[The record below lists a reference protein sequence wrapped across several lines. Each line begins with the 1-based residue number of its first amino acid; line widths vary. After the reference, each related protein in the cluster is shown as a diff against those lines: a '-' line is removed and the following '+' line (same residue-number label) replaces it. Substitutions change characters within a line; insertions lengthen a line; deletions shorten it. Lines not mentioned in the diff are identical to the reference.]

1 MGSEHPTFDPTA
13 PPSPR
18 IGVDEPELSIVIPAY
33 NEAHKIALDVQAAGQ
48 FFTDHQLSG
57 EIIISDDGSD
67 DNTAGAARACAVSGP
82 VTLKVLGQPTNRGKG
97 AAVRAGMAVSHG
109 QYVMFADSGVC
120 IPYEQAL
127 RGLTLLRSGQCEIA
141 HASRKRVDS
150 VITNPQ
156 PFHRR
161 MLSRVFRSAV
171 DAYMGLPYRL
181 TDTQCGFKLYRGSLA
196 RELYSQCLTDGFL
209 FDLEIILRAK
219 KAGAR
224 IAEFPVTWSC
234 DPDSRLRPGR
244 TAIRTIVE
252 MRGIKRSVP

>member
-1 MGSEHPTFDPTA
+1 VTEPA
-13 PPSPR
+13 PQ
-18 IGVDEPELSIVIPAY
+18 LSIVIPAY
-33 NEAHKIALDVQAAGQ
+33 NEAHKIARDVEAAAKFLRDQ
-48 FFTDHQLSG
+48 QMTG
-57 EIIISDDGSD
+57 EIIVSDDGSGD
-67 DNTAGAARACAVSGP
+67 DTVGAARACAVP
-82 VTLKVLGQPTNRGKG
+82 PPLTLTVIGQERNRGKG
-97 AAVRAGMAVSHG
+97 AAVRAGMAASRG
-109 QYVMFADSGVC
+109 EFVMFADSGVC

-127 RGLTLLRSGQCEIA
+127 RGLELLRAGSCEIA

-161 MLSRVFRSAV
+161 VLSRVFRTAV
-171 DAYMGLPYRL
+171 DAFLGLPYRL
-181 TDTQCGFKLYRGSLA
+181 TDTQCGFKLYQG
-196 RELYSQCLTDGFL
+196 ELGRTLYAQCLTDGFL

-252 MRGIKRSVP
+252 LRRIKRSVT

>member
-1 MGSEHPTFDPTA
+1 MTEPA
-13 PPSPR
+13 PQ
-18 IGVDEPELSIVIPAY
+18 LSIVIPAY
-33 NEAHKIALDVQAAGQ
+33 NEAHKIARDVEAAAR
-48 FFTDHQLSG
+48 FLRDHEMTG
-57 EIIISDDGSD
+57 EIIVSDDGSAD
-67 DNTAGAARACAVSGP
+67 DTVGAARACAVP
-82 VTLKVLGQPTNRGKG
+82 PPATLTVIGQERNRGKG
-97 AAVRAGMAVSHG
+97 AAVRAGMAASRG
-109 QYVMFADSGVC
+109 QFVMFADSGVC

-127 RGLTLLRSGQCEIA
+127 RGLELLRAGNSEIA

-161 MLSRVFRSAV
+161 ILSRVFRTAV
-171 DAYMGLPYRL
+171 DAFLGLPYRL
-181 TDTQCGFKLYRGSLA
+181 TDTQCGFKVYQGELGRALYA
-196 RELYSQCLTDGFL
+196 QCLTDGFL

-219 KAGAR
+219 RAGAR

-252 MRGIKRSVP
+252 LRRIKRSMV